1 MLICPRR
8 LSQLS
13 LDNKEAETSS
23 EGRLIQNLTKNTEEP
38 DQVRKRTEPFQFV
51 FAAVSFFFSFCL
63 YMVWFDGLYSSVVHI
78 LLTSVG

>member
-23 EGRLIQNLTKNTEEP
+23 EGRLIQNLTNTEEP
-38 DQVRKRTEPFQFV
+38 DQVRKRIEPFQFV
-51 FAAVSFFFSFCL
+51 FAAVSFFFFL
-63 YMVWFDGLYSSVVHI
+63 SVHGV
-78 LLTSVG
+78 V